1 MSMPCMYV
9 HNRLVVG
16 PAPLGKM
23 TPAKPLENICVVID
37 YLTEHLA
44 MEWNQL
50 GVEKERKKKR
60 KREREREG
68 EKKGRKTQYGHIK
81 QGRTSEV
88 VGPA

>member
-1 MSMPCMYV
+1 M
-9 HNRLVVG
+9 VG
-16 PAPLGKM
+16 PALLGKM
-23 TPAKPLENICVVID
+23 TPAKTLENICVVTD

-50 GVEKERKKKR
+50 GVEKERKKE
-60 KREREREG
+60 RERERERG
-68 EKKGRKTQYGHIK
+68 RKKGRKTQYGHIK